1 MEQLQL
7 SVRGVN
13 YAYNKEKPVLRGIDA
28 EFSSGRLTGLLGP
41 NGSGKTTLLRL
52 LTGGIKPDQGEILLN
67 GASIATLRPREL
79 ARKMALVPQRAEIA
93 FDYTALD
100 VVLMGR
106 QPFLS
111 RFQRESEADIELARQ
126 AMRRFDVL
134 PLSERRASELSGGE
148 WQRVCLARAICQ
160 GAGVLLLDEPVSS
173 LDIRH
178 QIDTLRLLNRLA
190 REEGVCCVCVLHDL
204 NLAAHFCD
212 ELYVLHAGSV
222 YAAGSPEKILTA
234 SLAEK
239 VYGIEARVARDAAG
253 RIRLDP
259 TYREI

>member
-1 MEQLQL
+1 MEQLLL

-52 LTGGIKPDQGEILLN
+52 LTGGIKPDKGEIILN
-67 GASIATLRPREL
+67 ESPIATLRPREL

-111 RFQRESEADIELARQ
+111 RFQPLILADWYCNH
-126 AMRRFDVL
+126 FFHVT
-134 PLSERRASELSGGE
+134 P
-148 WQRVCLARAICQ
+148 
-160 GAGVLLLDEPVSS
+160 P
-173 LDIRH
+173 IR
-178 QIDTLRLLNRLA
+178 
-190 REEGVCCVCVLHDL
+190 
-204 NLAAHFCD
+204 
-212 ELYVLHAGSV
+212 
-222 YAAGSPEKILTA
+222 
-234 SLAEK
+234 
-239 VYGIEARVARDAAG
+239 
-253 RIRLDP
+253 
-259 TYREI
+259 